1 MSALGS
7 IMKRTKQFVPRHF
20 QRSIVTF
27 KVAVMHLM
35 VKRSQLKTILIFN
48 NKLFKSRMR
57 CCRAQRIILQMKQDM
72 DGMGCNHPLDQY
84 RRQKYYML
92 NRVHRQA
99 RPRTDINVTMMRK
112 MQMFIKE
119 FNMQKSVKPI
129 KIKALSDR
137 DK

>member
-1 MSALGS
+1 
-7 IMKRTKQFVPRHF
+7 
-20 QRSIVTF
+20 
-27 KVAVMHLM
+27 MHLM
-35 VKRSQLKTILIFN
+35 VKCSQLKTILIFN

-57 CCRAQRIILQMKQDM
+57 SCRAQRIILQMKQDM
-72 DGMGCNHPLDQY
+72 DGMGCNHSVDQH

-99 RPRTDINVTMMRK
+99 RPRTDINVTMMQK
-112 MQMFIKE
+112 MHMFVKE
-119 FNMQKSVKPI
+119 FNMQKSVNPL